1 MIEKV
6 IVLLSSNFPLKM
18 LLLTRLACGIGAAL
32 PNSRSYE
39 PATSD
44 QGMAFANKDVVRV
57 AALAVVLETLLPK
70 SALN

>member
-6 IVLLSSNFPLKM
+6 LVLLISKFPSIRF
-18 LLLTRLACGIGAAL
+18 LLTRLACGIGAAL

-44 QGMAFANKDVVRV
+44 HGMAFANKDVVRV
-57 AALAVVLETLLPK
+57 AALSVILETLLPK
-70 SALN
+70 SALK